1 MNRILSCFDA
11 LPMIGGVFFAG
22 LIGLILGSFIA
33 TLVLRWPAGRS
44 VLGRSQCDGCGR
56 PLRAWELVPLLSAL
70 GMRGV
75 CARCGMR
82 IDPFHGRVEIA
93 SGLIGVIAL
102 VLLPGV
108 AGWLWALFGWL
119 LLPLALLDARH
130 FWLPDRLNAV
140 LAIVGLLLAG
150 PVLGASVI
158 DRWIGALA
166 GGLILAGIAWVYRRL
181 RGGEGMGG
189 GDPKLVAA
197 IGCWLGWQALPL
209 MLLLASLGGL
219 LWALIAHGKGDRP
232 LTRRRVPFGLF
243 ACVAAWATVSLWP
256 LFIGSS

>member
-11 LPMIGGVFFAG
+11 LPIIGAILLAG
-22 LIGLILGSFIA
+22 IMGLILGSFIA

-44 VLGRSQCDGCGR
+44 VRGRSQCDGCGR

-70 GMRGV
+70 WARGK
-75 CARCGMR
+75 CARCGAR

-93 SGLIGVIAL
+93 SGLIGVAAL
-102 VLLPGV
+102 ALLPGT

-130 FWLPDRLNAV
+130 FWLPDRLSAV
-140 LAIVGLLLAG
+140 LAIAGLFLAGPMLGVGLL
-150 PVLGASVI
+150 

-166 GGLILAGIAWVYRRL
+166 GGLVLAAIAWAYRRL
-181 RGGEGMGG
+181 RGDDGMGG

-209 MLLLASLGGL
+209 MLLLASFGGI
-219 LWALIAHGKGDRP
+219 LWALAAQGKGDRP
-232 LTRRRVPFGLF
+232 LARRPVPFGLF
-243 ACVAAWATVSLWP
+243 ACAAAWATVPLWP
-256 LFIGSS
+256 LFVGSS

>member
-1 MNRILSCFDA
+1 MSGISPYLDA
-11 LPMIGGVFFAG
+11 LSTGVSAFLAG
-22 LIGLILGSFIA
+22 LIGLTLGSFIA

-56 PLRAWELVPLLSAL
+56 PLRAWELVPLLSAFW
-70 GMRGV
+70 MRGT
-75 CARCGMR
+75 CARCGVR

-93 SGLIGVIAL
+93 SGLIGVVAL
-102 VLLPGV
+102 ALLPGT

-140 LAIVGLLLAG
+140 LAIAGLLLAG
-150 PVLGASVI
+150 PMLGTDLL

-166 GGLILAGIAWVYRRL
+166 GGLILAAIAWAYRRL
-181 RGGEGMGG
+181 RGDEGMGG

-219 LWALIAHGKGDRP
+219 LWALVVQGKGDRP
-232 LTRRRVPFGLF
+232 LVRRRVPFGLF
-243 ACVAAWATVSLWP
+243 ACTAAWATVPLWV
-256 LFIGSS
+256 